1 VAQQAELVVDLV
13 QMAVALVDV
22 GLRDLPYK
30 ADHRRVH
37 AEGGEKRG
45 ARIQHA
51 RTRHD
56 GEGLRLAGRQ
66 SRAQRHVGRGLLVS
80 RMNHAQAVRRVIEGI
95 EQWIV
100 VQAGQGIDRVDAM
113 AQEGFDRG
121 FGSGEAGHAADL

>member
-1 VAQQAELVVDLV
+1 MAQEAELVVDLV

-22 GLRDLPYK
+22 GLRDLAYE

-37 AEGGEKRG
+37 AVGGEQRRTG
-45 ARIQHA
+45 VQHA
-51 RTRHD
+51 RSRHD

-66 SRAQRHVGRGLLVS
+66 SRAQRHVRRGLLVS
-80 RMNHAQAVRRVIEGI
+80 RMNHAQAVGGVIEGV

-100 VQAGQGIDRVDAM
+100 VQAGQGIDGVDAM